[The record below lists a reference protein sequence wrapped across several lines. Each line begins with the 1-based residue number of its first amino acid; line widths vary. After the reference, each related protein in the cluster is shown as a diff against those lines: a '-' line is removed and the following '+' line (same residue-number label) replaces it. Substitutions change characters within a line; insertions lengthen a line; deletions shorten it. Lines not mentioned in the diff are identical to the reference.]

1 MPQSLML
8 LVYEESLY
16 YWGRVIFFMAVFT
29 YKATD
34 RSGKIVSGNIEAKN
48 KTAVIN
54 RLQDSGFYPIK
65 IEEKGRSFS
74 EGRGS
79 FFSFGQRIKAR
90 DVLVFTNQLSTLL
103 SSGVPLDRSLTI
115 LTELTE
121 NKKLSKVIVD
131 VQKNVHGGSLFT
143 DALARHPKVFSKL
156 YTSMVKAGES
166 GGVLENVLIRLA
178 GFLEASQEFKENVIS
193 ALIYPLILTVVG
205 GGSVVVLLT
214 FVVPKFTQVFA
225 DMGQAIPLPTQILLG
240 VSGFLVSWW
249 WLLLVI
255 FLLLVISLRYY
266 VNTEKGKWTWD
277 SWKLRLPIWKDLTQK
292 IEVSRFA
299 RTFGTLI
306 QSGVPIL
313 QSLVIVKDIIG
324 NSVLSKAIWQIQGR
338 IKEGEKISEPL
349 QQSQLFPPMAI
360 HMIDVGEESGQLE
373 AMLFKIADTYDVETR
388 NSVKRMVSML
398 EPLLILFMGLLVGF
412 IVISMLLAIFGINEI
427 PL

>member
-1 MPQSLML
+1 
-8 LVYEESLY
+8 
-16 YWGRVIFFMAVFT
+16 MAVFT

-34 RSGKIVSGNIEAKN
+34 RSGKIVNGNIEAKN
-48 KTAVIN
+48 KTVVIN
-54 RLQDSGFYPIK
+54 RLQDSDFYPIK
-65 IEEKGRSFS
+65 IEERGRSFS
-74 EGRGS
+74 EGRRS

-121 NKKLSKVIVD
+121 NKKLSQVIVD

-143 DALARHPKVFSKL
+143 DALGRHPKVFSKL
-156 YTSMVKAGES
+156 YISMVKAGES

-178 GFLEASQEFKENVIS
+178 GFLEASREFKDNVTS

-205 GGSVVVLLT
+205 GGAVVILMT
-214 FVVPKFTQVFA
+214 FVVPKFTLVFA
-225 DMGQAIPLPTQILLG
+225 DMGQAIPWPTQILLG

-249 WLLLVI
+249 WLLLGMFV
-255 FLLLVISLRYY
+255 LLAYCWRYY
-266 VNTEKGKWTWD
+266 VNTEKGKWAWD
-277 SWKLRLPIWKDLTQK
+277 SLKLRLPIWKDLTQK

-324 NSVLSKAIWQIQGR
+324 NSVLAKAIRQIQGR

-349 QQSQLFPPMAI
+349 QQSHLFPPMAI

-398 EPLLILFMGLLVGF
+398 EPLLILFMGVVVGF
-412 IVISMLLAIFGINEI
+412 IVIAMLIAIFGINEI

>member
-1 MPQSLML
+1 
-8 LVYEESLY
+8 
-16 YWGRVIFFMAVFT
+16 MAVFT

-34 RSGKIVSGNIEAKN
+34 RSGKIVNGNIEAKN
-48 KTAVIN
+48 KTVVIN
-54 RLQDSGFYPIK
+54 RLQDSDFYPIK
-65 IEEKGRSFS
+65 IEERGRSFS
-74 EGRGS
+74 EGRGN

-115 LTELTE
+115 LIELTE
-121 NKKLSKVIVD
+121 NKKLSQVIID

-143 DALARHPKVFSKL
+143 DALGRHPKVFSKL

-225 DMGQAIPLPTQILLG
+225 DMGQAIPWPTQILLG

-249 WLLLVI
+249 WLLLVV
-255 FLLLVISLRYY
+255 FLLLACSLRYY

-277 SWKLRLPIWKDLTQK
+277 SWKLRLPILKDLTQK

-324 NSVLSKAIWQIQGR
+324 NSVLAKAIREIQGR

-398 EPLLILFMGLLVGF
+398 EPLLILFMGVLVGF